1 MPTQAKRI
9 SVTIPK
15 DLEERLDSLKQ
26 EKFYNTSYGEMLR
39 QLILEGL
46 QKSNIKT
53 VEDIDISN

>member
-15 DLEERLDSLKQ
+15 DLEEKLDSLKQ

-39 QLILEGL
+39 QLILAGL
-46 QKSNIKT
+46 NKGNIKAM
-53 VEDIDISN
+53 EE